1 MTRKSRRRFLEGLG
15 VAAAVGRVPEAE
27 AQAPPKMSMDEAG
40 ERRQRLAAALRALNE
55 AGGLGVTGEDLDRAE
70 AYATGALLEA
80 EARLRPLVFPESLDL
95 PVVFKARR
103 RP

>member
-1 MTRKSRRRFLEGLG
+1 MKSTNRRRFLEGLG
-15 VAAAVGRVPEAE
+15 VAAALGSAGSAK

-40 ERRQRLAAALRALNE
+40 ERQKSLSAALRALNE
-55 AGGLGVTGEDLDRAE
+55 QGGLGVSGEDFDRAE

-80 EARLRPLVFPESLDL
+80 ETRLRPLVLPEGLDL

-103 RP
+103 RA